1 MVTDRKIIVSN
12 GNTSVEL
19 TAMPYTVQKT
29 EGFDRVEVKN
39 VTSQGFDQ
47 DGASLINSYVMPRDM
62 GITGQIKA
70 DTTHLMQRCRDKLFD
85 LFIPDKEV
93 VVTHYYGG
101 VNRVINAIVE
111 KTPRFEFT
119 DVSAVQNYEISL
131 KAMYPFWRDEKET
144 LIQIANVRGSFHFP
158 LVIPRDRGVCFG
170 IRSSSL
176 IANIYNKSSI
186 RIGMRIEFIARGA
199 VTNPMLFDINTRK
212 FIKLLC
218 SMEAG
223 EKITVETGTDNSI
236 TRRKSGISEDYI
248 GKIDLAGGGD
258 EFLELAPG
266 NNILRYGAEAGENL
280 LEVRIYYQN
289 KYQGV

>member
-1 MVTDRKIIVSN
+1 
-12 GNTSVEL
+12 
-19 TAMPYTVQKT
+19 
-29 EGFDRVEVKN
+29 
-39 VTSQGFDQ
+39 
-47 DGASLINSYVMPRDM
+47 
-62 GITGQIKA
+62 
-70 DTTHLMQRCRDKLFD
+70 
-85 LFIPDKEV
+85 
-93 VVTHYYGG
+93 
-101 VNRVINAIVE
+101 
-111 KTPRFEFT
+111 
-119 DVSAVQNYEISL
+119 
-131 KAMYPFWRDEKET
+131 
-144 LIQIANVRGSFHFP
+144 
-158 LVIPRDRGVCFG
+158 
-170 IRSSSL
+170 
-176 IANIYNKSSI
+176 
-186 RIGMRIEFIARGA
+186 MRIEFIARGA

-266 NNILRYGAEAGENL
+266 NNIFRYGAEAGENL